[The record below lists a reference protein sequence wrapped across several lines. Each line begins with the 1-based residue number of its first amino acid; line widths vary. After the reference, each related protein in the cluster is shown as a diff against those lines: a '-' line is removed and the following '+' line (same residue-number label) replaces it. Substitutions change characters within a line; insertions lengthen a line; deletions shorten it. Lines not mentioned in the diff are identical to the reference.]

1 MKSQF
6 PMICFSNDLIDKA
19 KAIISKKE
27 DIDTAKACR
36 DIFEVETILTYSIN
50 NLQYNRAEA
59 INLNIRLQNDYPC
72 INTIKNIKLP
82 INGSTKN
89 NAVGS
94 DGVQFDGLIEELKI
108 DRAGICAA
116 VLIKKGIIKSV
127 EELVD

>member
-6 PMICFSNDLIDKA
+6 PMIYFSDNLIDKA

-36 DIFEVETILTYSIN
+36 DIFEVETILTYSVN

-82 INGSTKN
+82 INGSKKN

-116 VLIKKGIIKSV
+116 VLIKKEIIKSV